1 MAALS
6 GVALQGRLQRAAKG
20 GGEALGRRVGAS
32 AERRAAGRA
41 LHGAGDRLCGGGRE
55 KTVERAGGRRKRA
68 GLQFLKISGTKL

>member
-1 MAALS
+1 MAR
-6 GVALQGRLQRAAKG
+6 QGGAQREAKG

-55 KTVERAGGRRKRA
+55 KQRRGLEEGEKGWFAISENFRDQTVNK
-68 GLQFLKISGTKL
+68 Q